1 MSDRHAV
8 AIVGGG
14 IVGAALALML
24 KRTARIAPEQI
35 LLLEREPPRPPRPT
49 DPFDLRVSAVSPANR
64 AALIEL
70 GVWQHIDATR
80 IADYERMVIWQQATP
95 PDSPDVLRFDA
106 AELGVP
112 DLGSIVENRAL
123 QAALLH
129 RCLEEGVQLRREQV
143 ERIEFGPDAVTLE
156 IGSSTLT
163 AELLVGADGASS
175 RVRAAAGI
183 ATRRH
188 DYGQQA
194 IVATVRGARGHANTA
209 WQRFLITGPLALLP
223 LPGGD
228 CSIVWSVTD
237 ARATELMACTPQQ
250 FSAALTDASA
260 GVLGR
265 MELQSERAGFPL
277 RRLNAQ
283 RYVAER
289 CALVGDAAHVIHP
302 LAGQGVNQGLQDAA
316 ALAAALATRPAR
328 ESVGAR
334 RALLRYERERRSGNA
349 VMGTM
354 VDGLDSLF
362 TQGGDLRAWAA
373 GEGMALVNRS
383 AAAKRFF
390 FTRAAAGR
398 SLPRR

>member
-194 IVATVRGARGHANTA
+194 IVATVRGERGHANTA

>member
-143 ERIEFGPDAVTLE
+143 ERIAFGPDVVTLE

-194 IVATVRGARGHANTA
+194 IVATVRGERGHANTA

-237 ARATELMACTPQQ
+237 ARAAELMACTPQQ

-260 GVLGR
+260 GVLGH

-277 RRLNAQ
+277 RRLNAH

-373 GEGMALVNRS
+373 REGMALVNRS
-383 AAAKRFF
+383 AIAKRFF
-390 FTRAAAGR
+390 FRRAAAGR